1 MKIKKIIV
9 VIFKHLILVIDFMVK
24 KILLLIKVATSI
36 IFFSS
41 CTDSY
46 KEDFSSVLKE
56 TESTRSVIINGS
68 VTSEFKH
75 HIVYV
80 QESSNYSDVDNPF
93 NWGHNGRDI
102 RGATVYVEIANKK
115 YEFQEKADTS
125 SLGYSYTK
133 YESIDSFAGIPL
145 EEHKLVVELYGKTYT
160 ATDVMPKIS
169 TFDLT
174 GDDAPFMQSSTMS
187 GVIIDTT
194 IFYPPYFFGQTIGH
208 MISYRADDPSVQE
221 ESNICFFRQL
231 AAPQLMSIPFASH
244 RSGGIYSMIEN
255 RMYTF
260 KKLSCSAAYE
270 NYLYNY
276 FNATLCVDSKHG
288 NMPSNMPTNITNGGA
303 GFFAA
308 QDVITKR
315 YNFSELAEKA
325 KNAGHVL
332 EPYR

>member
-80 QESSNYSDVDNPF
+80 QESSNSDVDNPF

-125 SLGYSYTK
+125 YLGYSYTK